1 MPTSPPAPVEALLAQ
16 ATLMSSAAF
25 QAGASGGILA
35 LAAFCLLGHALQ
47 RRSAL
52 SALAALPAAV
62 AAWAAL
68 G

>member
-1 MPTSPPAPVEALLAQ
+1 
-16 ATLMSSAAF
+16 MSSAAF